1 MKSKA
6 NLGYTAR
13 PCPQHK
19 ELGFTQKHVLHTAT
33 PPWLGQGK
41 ITPGFLQQLWIQANI
56 PGITRV
62 PLLRPQ
68 GPNSMITEVTVLEVQ
83 KKEFCQSLLQSPILV
98 KQLWLA
104 KTQPATAL
112 KKRFGNKL
120 ATQPPFL
127 PPLLPNRVSLSPP
140 PGPFVLLS

>member
-1 MKSKA
+1 MESKA

-13 PCPQHK
+13 PCSQHI
-19 ELGFTQKHVLHTAT
+19 ELGFTQGHVLHTST

-68 GPNSMITEVTVLEVQ
+68 GPNSLITEVTVLEVQ

-104 KTQPATAL
+104 KTQLATAL
-112 KKRFGNKL
+112 KKGSGTN
-120 ATQPPFL
+120 
-127 PPLLPNRVSLSPP
+127 
-140 PGPFVLLS
+140 